1 MKRPSTTN
9 YKKMPHE
16 KLLEREKDLDKEIK
30 SEIEKNN
37 ATEGFINTLKMAE
50 FENNPSH
57 F

>member
-1 MKRPSTTN
+1 
-9 YKKMPHE
+9 MPHE